1 MLTGGAIGHST
12 LFNFLKDHWQLVK
25 DRFETKKHLWNGIVN
40 SATSSFNTQEGY
52 DMVSEL
58 YESRKGESETGDAV
72 LEKALKNIQKETE
85 WNQENLPVINEWLN
99 DHLTPADIASV
110 ETTPKTPTTPTTIV
124 NNSSVIPIAG

>member
-1 MLTGGAIGHST
+1 
-12 LFNFLKDHWQLVK
+12 
-25 DRFETKKHLWNGIVN
+25 
-40 SATSSFNTQEGY
+40 
-52 DMVSEL
+52 MVSEL